1 MTCRIARVHYV
12 TPFGSPA
19 WIPGWQ
25 ADTYLE
31 QDDRRWARLQELEMV
46 SKAQRVIGP
55 PHIDDGP
62 ARPAGR

>member
-1 MTCRIARVHYV
+1 MNCRIELVHYV

-55 PHIDDGP
+55 PHIDDDP
-62 ARPAGR
+62 SCHAAR